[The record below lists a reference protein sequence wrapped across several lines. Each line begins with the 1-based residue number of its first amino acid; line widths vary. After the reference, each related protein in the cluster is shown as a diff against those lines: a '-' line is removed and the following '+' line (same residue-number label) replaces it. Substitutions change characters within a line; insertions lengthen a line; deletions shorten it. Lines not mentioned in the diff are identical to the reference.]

1 MNAKIAVI
9 MVILLSTL
17 CHFQVASAS
26 DLFYVGDITIESIG
40 IRVEA
45 GDEATFKAVYLL
57 TNRGD
62 EEEEVN
68 LQFAQSPVPL
78 RADGEK
84 LDNPV
89 VFKPGERKSIN
100 LTCKLDIT
108 GETTKVLS
116 LDPTLLFN
124 GKPNSEPTKVL
135 LIKVLLP
142 EGITGLACVNQ
153 EPDEEGFESGRKFY
167 SWSNIDIYPT
177 TLCLKWSTLKIELG
191 VEKRAS
197 PQEITAPDQI
207 INLEITVQN
216 KGDTAVNNITL
227 SDQYVASDF
236 EAVEPLEE
244 FGKRETMLF
253 WVKKIDSLGP
263 GETGTL
269 AYSLKYIGF
278 SPRSY
283 DFDLKPC
290 VVTVDGH
297 LVSVSNKVRM
307 SQSGEA
313 MPPSVESEAPTKPEA
328 APVHYPSLPVIAG
341 IIVILAIL
349 GGIGYFIWRRGR
361 AKQKSSK

>member
-1 MNAKIAVI
+1 MKTKIAAV
-9 MVILLSTL
+9 MVIILLGTL
-17 CHFQVASAS
+17 CHFQVALAS
-26 DLFYVGDITIESIG
+26 DLFYVGDIAIESIG

-45 GDEATFKAVYLL
+45 GDEATVNAVYLL

-62 EEEEVN
+62 REEEVN

-84 LDNPV
+84 LDNPI

-116 LDPTLLFN
+116 LDSTLLFN
-124 GKPNSEPTKVL
+124 GKPNSEPTKVI

-142 EGITGLACVNQ
+142 DGVSGLAWANQ
-153 EPDEEGFESGRKFY
+153 EPDEEGFEGGRKFY
-167 SWSNIDIYPT
+167 SWSSFDIYPT
-177 TLCLKWSTLKIELG
+177 TLCLKWSTLKVELG

-197 PQEITAPDQI
+197 PHEITAPDQI

-216 KGDTAVNNITL
+216 KGDTTANDIAL

-244 FGKRETMLF
+244 FGRRETMLF
-253 WVKKIDSLGP
+253 WVKKIDSLEP
-263 GETGTL
+263 GETKAL
-269 AYSLKYIGF
+269 AYSVKYIGF
-278 SPRSY
+278 SPRSH

-307 SQSGEA
+307 SQSAEA
-313 MPPSVESEAPTKPEA
+313 MPPPAAPEAPPEPEA
-328 APVHYPSLPVIAG
+328 APVHYPSLPLIGG
-341 IIVILAIL
+341 IILILAIIIVL
-349 GGIGYFIWRRGR
+349 AVLLKRG
-361 AKQKSSK
+361 KKEK